1 MELGKE
7 VIKMKVMKINFTPNR
22 IQHHMEQKNVHY
34 TPNLLKKV
42 SYRLSTQRFKQS
54 TEMDMVAQNVLA
66 KKPVDTKMQDI
77 FDKLPK
83 QKQDEYLLFA
93 KLKLENPQT

>member
-1 MELGKE
+1 MR
-7 VIKMKVMKINFTPNR
+7 ITRINTTPNR
-22 IQHHMEQKNVHY
+22 IKHSMQRTNVCKSA
-34 TPNLLKKV
+34 NLLKAV
-42 SYRLSTQRFKQS
+42 NDRLSRQRF
-54 TEMDMVAQNVLA
+54 ERPMVMDVVAQNMLA
-66 KKPVDTKMQDI
+66 HKPVDVKMQDL